1 MPYRVVQ
8 WSTGNVG
15 RHSLAGIDAH
25 PELELVGVYVSNP
38 DKVGHDAG
46 ELAGLGQ
53 HLRRGRDE
61 RRRRAARPAS
71 PTASCTP
78 PWPTTG
84 SSRPW
89 PTSSAS
95 WLPACNVV
103 SSSPVMLQY
112 PAPDDPLAAPV
123 IAAAEK
129 AGVSIFVNGVDPGFA
144 NDALPLVLSGVSE
157 RIEEVRC
164 SEVLNYNTYN
174 QPMVLF
180 DIMGF
185 GGAMDEVP
193 FLLTPGVLTMAW
205 GRVVRQIAAGLG
217 VTLTDVTEWYE
228 REAGARGLRG
238 RRRAPSRQGTAA
250 ALHFEVRGMVGDR
263 AVVVLEHVTRLRD
276 DLGATWPQPA
286 GQGCY
291 RVEIKGEP
299 NYTLDLQL
307 MGTDGDHNTAGLKA
321 TAMRLVNAVPGGHRG
336 AARPR
341 HRARPAARHRPG
353 PRRHLSTSGAPAQ
366 LAPSGITTPAEFT
379 SAVHQPGGA
388 KNSSAMLSGSRNERP
403 EPYGASTMPPL
414 STPSSLSFDSH
425 CSSSARLAQAN
436 ARWSRPSRRSSN
448 GSDPCRSGNW
458 WIPTRV

>member
-15 RHSLAGIDAH
+15 RHALAGIHAH
-25 PELELVGVYVSNP
+25 PDLQLVGVYVSNP

-46 ELAGLGQ
+46 ELAGLTSTFGVAATSDIDALLALKPDCIV
-53 HLRRGRDE
+53 HTAMADDRIFDALKDLE
-61 RRRRAARPAS
+61 RFLAA
-71 PTASCTP
+71 
-78 PWPTTG
+78 G
-84 SSRPW
+84 I
-89 PTSSAS
+89 
-95 WLPACNVV
+95 NVV

-112 PAPDDPLAAPV
+112 PAPDDPLAAPI
-123 IAAAEK
+123 IAAAK
-129 AGVSIFVNGVDPGFA
+129 GAGVSIFVNGVDPGFA

-164 SEVLNYNTYN
+164 AEILNYNTYN

-185 GGAMDEVP
+185 GGAMDDVP
-193 FLLTPGVLTMAW
+193 FLLSPGVLTMAW
-205 GRVVRQIAAGLG
+205 GSVVRQIAAGLG
-217 VTLTDVTEWYE
+217 LTLTDVTEWYE
-228 REAGARGLRG
+228 REA
-238 RRRAPSRQGTAA
+238 APEDFEVDAGTITAGTAA

-321 TAMRLVNAVPGGHRG
+321 TAMRLVNAVPSVIAASPGLVTALDLPLVTGRG
-336 AARPR
+336 
-341 HRARPAARHRPG
+341 
-353 PRRHLSTSGAPAQ
+353 LVV
-366 LAPSGITTPAEFT
+366 L
-379 SAVHQPGGA
+379 
-388 KNSSAMLSGSRNERP
+388 
-403 EPYGASTMPPL
+403 
-414 STPSSLSFDSH
+414 
-425 CSSSARLAQAN
+425 
-436 ARWSRPSRRSSN
+436 
-448 GSDPCRSGNW
+448 
-458 WIPTRV
+458 